1 MTHSRAFLLLIYLLL
16 TANYCLCKDRHNIR
30 MALEPFQ
37 LNQIRLLPSPFK
49 HAQTLDAEWLLS
61 LEPDRLLHR
70 FHKNAGLP
78 PKADNYG
85 GWETE
90 RGGGRGLGH
99 YMSACAMMWASTG
112 EQKFKERT
120 DYVIDELK
128 RCQDVKGT
136 GYIGSVEDSIWMQVG
151 EGEIYST
158 GFDLNGAIVPWF
170 ILHKLFAGL
179 YDVHVYTGNE
189 KAKSVLIHLS
199 DWAYNQF
206 KGLDDEQWQKIL
218 ACEHG
223 GMLEVLVNVYSI
235 TGDMKYL
242 EMSHWFDHQQFL
254 SPLSRQIDSLAGLH
268 ANTQIPKVVGV
279 ERRHLLTN
287 NEKDKII
294 SHFFWETVIENH
306 TYCIGGNGDGEHFG
320 PKGILSS
327 RLSDRTAE
335 TCNTYNMLKL
345 TKMLLLETGDAKYSD
360 YYEKALY
367 NHILA
372 SQNPETGMTTYYL
385 PLVAGSKRGYSSA
398 FETFTC
404 CVGTGFENHARYGE
418 AIYFKD

>member
-1 MTHSRAFLLLIYLLL
+1 MTHSRTFLLLIYFLL

-136 GYIGSVEDSIWMQVG
+136 GYIGSVEDSIWVQVG

-189 KAKSVLIHLS
+189 KAKSILIHLS
-199 DWAYNQF
+199 DWAYNQ
-206 KGLDDEQWQKIL
+206 
-218 ACEHG
+218 
-223 GMLEVLVNVYSI
+223 
-235 TGDMKYL
+235 
-242 EMSHWFDHQQFL
+242 
-254 SPLSRQIDSLAGLH
+254 
-268 ANTQIPKVVGV
+268 
-279 ERRHLLTN
+279 
-287 NEKDKII
+287 
-294 SHFFWETVIENH
+294 
-306 TYCIGGNGDGEHFG
+306 
-320 PKGILSS
+320 
-327 RLSDRTAE
+327 
-335 TCNTYNMLKL
+335 
-345 TKMLLLETGDAKYSD
+345 
-360 YYEKALY
+360 
-367 NHILA
+367 
-372 SQNPETGMTTYYL
+372 
-385 PLVAGSKRGYSSA
+385 
-398 FETFTC
+398 
-404 CVGTGFENHARYGE
+404 
-418 AIYFKD
+418 